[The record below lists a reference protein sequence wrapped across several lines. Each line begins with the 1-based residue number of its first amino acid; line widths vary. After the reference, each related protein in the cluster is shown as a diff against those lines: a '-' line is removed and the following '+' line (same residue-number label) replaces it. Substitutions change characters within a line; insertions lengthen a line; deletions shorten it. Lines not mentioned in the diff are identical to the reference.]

1 VSSAEAGAGATD
13 ALKARLALVVA
24 AALFS
29 TGGAAIKA
37 TTLNAFQVA
46 AFRSLVAA
54 VAIALAI
61 PAARRGW
68 TRWTWVAALAYGATM
83 AFFVLATKNTTAAN
97 AIFLQSTAPLYVLL
111 LGPLLLDE
119 PIRPRDFAFIA
130 AFAAGM
136 ALFFVD
142 STQVTAIAANPRLG
156 NLLALASGICWA
168 LTLVSFRYLEK
179 RNRRGGASTSA
190 QSVLVAGNVVAF
202 AVCLPLAFP
211 VPTLSA
217 TDIAAVGYLGIFQI
231 GLAYLFFVR
240 GIRHVSALEA
250 SLLILLE
257 PVLNPLWAWLLH
269 GERPGPWANL
279 GAAVLLLTMGLRA
292 VLTAREERA
301 ATLAS
306 PD

>member
-1 VSSAEAGAGATD
+1 MTAAAAITVSGEAVR
-13 ALKARLALVVA
+13 ARLALVVA

-37 TTLNAFQVA
+37 TSLDAYQVA
-46 AFRSLVAA
+46 SFRSLVAA
-54 VAIALAI
+54 VALAFAI
-61 PAARRGW
+61 PAARKGW
-68 TRWTWVAALAYGATM
+68 TRWTWIAALAYGGTM
-83 AFFVLATKNTTAAN
+83 VFFVLATKNTTAAN

-130 AFAAGM
+130 AIAAGM

-156 NLLALASGICWA
+156 NLLALASGVCWA
-168 LTLVSFRYLEK
+168 LTLVAFRFLEK
-179 RNRRGGASTSA
+179 RNAGAVATTSP
-190 QSVLVAGNVVAF
+190 QSVLVAGNAVAF
-202 AVCLPLAFP
+202 LACLPLALP
-211 VPTLSA
+211 VQTISA
-217 TDIAAVGYLGIFQI
+217 RDVAAIGYLGIFQI

-279 GAAVLLLTMGLRA
+279 GALLLLTTMGIRA
-292 VLTAREERA
+292 VMTAREEKSTA
-301 ATLAS
+301 VAS